1 MITRPRRFGKTL
13 NMSMINCFFSY
24 IYRNRGELFDGLK
37 VWEDADLRE
46 QQGKWP
52 VIFLSFANVKQT
64 KWEEA
69 RKVLNEKLMGAR
81 NAFRHIMN
89 DPMFT
94 DEDREYFYAIKK
106 DMDDATAATSL
117 YNLCGW
123 LERYYGKKV
132 IILLDEYD
140 TPMQEAWLGGYWD
153 EMVAYIRALFNST
166 FKTNPSLERG
176 IMTGITRV
184 SKESI
189 FSDLNNLDV
198 VTTTSGKYA
207 DCFGFTEEEVF
218 QALDEQGFT
227 EKDKLDVKRWYD
239 GFTFGPVT
247 DMYNP
252 WSITN
257 FLDDGKLDVYWANTS
272 SNGLVGK
279 LMRTGRPEIKRLF
292 EKLMKGETIQV
303 PVDEQIIFN
312 QLDTNPAAIW
322 SLLLAS
328 GYLKV
333 VHTTSFREPDT
344 YLAEQIYTLELTNY
358 EVYRMFNSLIRLWFA
373 QTGGLSE
380 FTRAML
386 QGDPETMEE
395 YLNDIMLATMSSFDG
410 GMIPSDKVPES
421 FYHGLVLGLLVEQ
434 SHQYEIRSNRESGY
448 GRYDVMMIPRGD
460 DLPAVILEFKL
471 FSVKRGEKS
480 LEDTATNALKQIAE
494 KKYDTELLDQGIP
507 AERILKYGLAF
518 RGKECLIRKG

>member
-1 MITRPRRFGKTL
+1 
-13 NMSMINCFFSY
+13 MSMINCFFSY

-94 DEDREYFYAIKK
+94 DEDRQYFYAIKK

-218 QALDEQGFT
+218 
-227 EKDKLDVKRWYD
+227 
-239 GFTFGPVT
+239 
-247 DMYNP
+247 
-252 WSITN
+252 
-257 FLDDGKLDVYWANTS
+257 
-272 SNGLVGK
+272 
-279 LMRTGRPEIKRLF
+279 
-292 EKLMKGETIQV
+292 
-303 PVDEQIIFN
+303 
-312 QLDTNPAAIW
+312 
-322 SLLLAS
+322 
-328 GYLKV
+328 
-333 VHTTSFREPDT
+333 
-344 YLAEQIYTLELTNY
+344 
-358 EVYRMFNSLIRLWFA
+358 
-373 QTGGLSE
+373 
-380 FTRAML
+380 
-386 QGDPETMEE
+386 
-395 YLNDIMLATMSSFDG
+395 
-410 GMIPSDKVPES
+410 
-421 FYHGLVLGLLVEQ
+421 
-434 SHQYEIRSNRESGY
+434 
-448 GRYDVMMIPRGD
+448 
-460 DLPAVILEFKL
+460 
-471 FSVKRGEKS
+471 
-480 LEDTATNALKQIAE
+480 
-494 KKYDTELLDQGIP
+494 
-507 AERILKYGLAF
+507 
-518 RGKECLIRKG
+518 